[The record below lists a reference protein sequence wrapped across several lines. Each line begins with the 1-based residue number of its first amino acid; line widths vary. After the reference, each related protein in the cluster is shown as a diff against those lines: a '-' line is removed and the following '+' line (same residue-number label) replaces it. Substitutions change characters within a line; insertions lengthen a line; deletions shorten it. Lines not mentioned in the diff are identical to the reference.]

1 MVKKGIDF
9 SGQQPYCE
17 LPFTMDTINDVKLYR
32 NIYVVF
38 EGFEKKYKAIKVID
52 VALYKE
58 DLEIYKYWRSSDLI
72 LKRLLYILYLHT
84 WRSMEKQL
92 EYTKELL
99 KVEKLNKA
107 HEYHI
112 KDAKHLN
119 IEYYNELKI
128 IFGKLIEDKIKRVY
142 IVNIDNDVVE
152 DGLQE
157 ALIKDTLKRKG
168 FSEWVLDSKKDVPL
182 NILAGKYFSL
192 KNIKSLRDEGVM
204 YIKKLEAKYNQQMK
218 DDAK

>member
-1 MVKKGIDF
+1 MIILNITHNKKLGMYDYKNHNKLRKKIFYESNDDELHIIKLGKLHID
-9 SGQQPYCE
+9 QI
-17 LPFTMDTINDVKLYR
+17 LIKD
-32 NIYVVF
+32 NISS
-38 EGFEKKYKAIKVID
+38 
-52 VALYKE
+52 KE
-58 DLEIYKYWRSSDLI
+58 DKEITD
-72 LKRLLYILYLHT
+72 
-84 WRSMEKQL
+84 
-92 EYTKELL
+92 
-99 KVEKLNKA
+99 
-107 HEYHI
+107 
-112 KDAKHLN
+112 
-119 IEYYNELKI
+119 
-128 IFGKLIEDKIKRVY
+128 F
-142 IVNIDNDVVE
+142 IDNDVVE